1 MLFRVKRAGTRYNIG
16 SYRFEDTC
24 TGGARGTH
32 TQVLYY
38 STTDLYKVRRTY
50 RGSRDTTH
58 EYKDTGTVRY
68 SARSMVLY
76 R

>member
-32 TQVLYY
+32 TQVLYNRLVQGSKNIPGEPGHDTRVQGHGY
-38 STTDLYKVRRTY
+38 RTVL
-50 RGSRDTTH
+50 GSV
-58 EYKDTGTVRY
+58 YGTVPVR
-68 SARSMVLY
+68 A
-76 R
+76 